1 MNRILTIFTLA
12 LLTLLPVKGEDLPKF
27 SITLTVDSAIA
38 SQPQQVYLYSQ
49 IEREMQLHDS
59 ISIDSVHRQGTLHG
73 TVPYEYNVNL
83 MFSRRGP
90 AIVPVVVKNG
100 DQMKIHV
107 GDEDE
112 GFSIRY
118 IDKVEGSPS
127 TLEYVRYYQQMDSIS
142 DLNQIGRASCRERV

>member
-1 MNRILTIFTLA
+1 MNKAASMFTLA
-12 LLTLLPVKGEDLPKF
+12 LLLVSPTRGEDLPKF

-49 IEREMQLHDS
+49 IEREMKLHDS
-59 ISIDSVHRQGTLHG
+59 ISIDSEHRQGTLHG

-112 GFSIRY
+112 HHPQRHAY
-118 IDKVEGSPS
+118 
-127 TLEYVRYYQQMDSIS
+127 R
-142 DLNQIGRASCRERV
+142 